1 MFNIKFSFFSII
13 SILFFLSGLT
23 ALVYQIIWMR
33 QLSLFFGSDVYATTI
48 TLGTFMAGLS
58 LGSYISGLIGD
69 NLKKPILIYGILEIF
84 IALSAALFPLII
96 FGMDETFRIV
106 YQNYFFDQPLK
117 YQLFRLL
124 ISIFTLLI
132 PTIFM
137 GATLPLL
144 IRQFAIK
151 KIELGEKVGFF
162 YSINTF
168 GALTGTILAGFI
180 LIQIA
185 GITYSTIIMVIT
197 NIVVGIIAIIFSFNS
212 FEKKDN
218 FFPKQSQKRN
228 ILDEEKIHKFD
239 PKYILFSTFF
249 TGMAALAL
257 EVVWTRIL
265 VKSFS
270 GTTHSFSIMLACFL
284 FGIFY
289 GSKKISKKLSNNH
302 YPILILFKLQL
313 WLAATVALLA
323 PLTYLAPNIFGNLT
337 WTLTSLMDG
346 NFAIASILAQF
357 IVASLLILIPT
368 TLLGAS
374 FPAAVKSYINNFDFR
389 ARGTGYI
396 YAFNTFGAVIGSLIG
411 GFVLLPIFGTRISL
425 IIIAAL
431 FFFSALILR
440 KLIIRIENYDSI
452 IKFHKFLPVIIFM
465 ASSIAISIMPDK
477 TIMNYNMQKN
487 SRPNVIYHSDG
498 ISHTIDIVKS
508 DEDNIIMLINGNIE
522 ADTSYVQRRQFVL
535 IAHLPMLLHG
545 EANNVATVGLGLG
558 ITLKSLLNNP
568 LVKNL
573 KLIEISPEMIEAH
586 KLNPEISGNA
596 LSNSKLEIVID
607 DARNYINMSNQ
618 KFDVIT
624 ASLNHP
630 RITGAGSLF
639 AKEYYEILKD
649 KLNTNGIVLQWMPMY
664 QVSKKSFDVALKTFT
679 EVYPNY
685 SFWYVKGHGLFVG
698 SLKPINLDFN
708 DFAERYNQIPI
719 KKDLLSIGI
728 KTPEELLGHM
738 LMDKANIISYL
749 NSGEKII
756 INTDD
761 NAYLEFHTPF
771 EFLEKT
777 ESIVSELLP
786 RVGWK
791 IGSILKSYSSAEE
804 NKIKKSF
811 DYRVNKLISE
821 LKEKI
826 Q

>member
-33 QLSLFFGSDVYATTI
+33 QLSLFFGSDIYATTI

-84 IALSAALFPLII
+84 IASSAVLFPLII

-117 YQLFRLL
+117 YHLFRLL

-144 IRQFAIK
+144 IRQFARK

-197 NIVVGIIAIIFSFNS
+197 NIVVGIIAIILSFNN
-212 FEKKDN
+212 FEKKEN

-289 GSKKISKKLSNNH
+289 GSKVISKKLSNNH

-323 PLTYLAPNIFGNLT
+323 PLTYLAPNIFGNLI

-357 IVASLLILIPT
+357 FVASLLILIPT

-431 FFFSALILR
+431 FFFSALILI
-440 KLIIRIENYDSI
+440 KLIRRIENYDSI
-452 IKFHKFLPVIIFM
+452 IKFHKFLPVLIFM

-477 TIMNYNMQKN
+477 TIVNYNMQKN
-487 SRPNVIYHSDG
+487 SKPNVIYHGDG
-498 ISHTIDIVKS
+498 VSHTIDIVKS
-508 DEDNIIMLINGNIE
+508 DEGHIIMMVNGNIE
-522 ADTSYVQRRQFVL
+522 ADTTYVQRRHFVL
-535 IAHLPMLLHG
+535 KAHLPLLLHG
-545 EANNVATVGLGLG
+545 EANDVAIVGLGLG

-573 KLIEISPEMIEAH
+573 KLIELSPEMIEAH
-586 KLNPEISGNA
+586 QLNPEISGNV
-596 LSNSKLEIVID
+596 LNNSKLEIVID
-607 DARNYINMSNQ
+607 DARNYMNMSNH

-624 ASLNHP
+624 ADPIHP
-630 RITGAGSLF
+630 RITGVGYLYT
-639 AKEYYEILKD
+639 KEYYEILKD

-664 QVSKKSFDVALKTFT
+664 RISKKSFDVALKTFT
-679 EVYPNY
+679 EVYSNY
-685 SFWYVKGHGLFVG
+685 SFWYVRGHGLLVG
-698 SLKPINLDFN
+698 SLKPINLDFK

-719 KKDLLSIGI
+719 QKDLLSIDI

-738 LMDKANIISYL
+738 LMDKANILSYL

-786 RVGWK
+786 HVGWK
-791 IGSILKSYSSAEE
+791 LGSILKSYSSTEE
-804 NKIKKSF
+804 NKIKNSF

>member
-1 MFNIKFSFFSII
+1 
-13 SILFFLSGLT
+13 
-23 ALVYQIIWMR
+23 
-33 QLSLFFGSDVYATTI
+33 
-48 TLGTFMAGLS
+48 
-58 LGSYISGLIGD
+58 
-69 NLKKPILIYGILEIF
+69 
-84 IALSAALFPLII
+84 
-96 FGMDETFRIV
+96 
-106 YQNYFFDQPLK
+106 
-117 YQLFRLL
+117 
-124 ISIFTLLI
+124 
-132 PTIFM
+132 
-137 GATLPLL
+137 
-144 IRQFAIK
+144 
-151 KIELGEKVGFF
+151 
-162 YSINTF
+162 
-168 GALTGTILAGFI
+168 
-180 LIQIA
+180 
-185 GITYSTIIMVIT
+185 
-197 NIVVGIIAIIFSFNS
+197 
-212 FEKKDN
+212 
-218 FFPKQSQKRN
+218 
-228 ILDEEKIHKFD
+228 
-239 PKYILFSTFF
+239 
-249 TGMAALAL
+249 
-257 EVVWTRIL
+257 
-265 VKSFS
+265 
-270 GTTHSFSIMLACFL
+270 
-284 FGIFY
+284 
-289 GSKKISKKLSNNH
+289 
-302 YPILILFKLQL
+302 
-313 WLAATVALLA
+313 
-323 PLTYLAPNIFGNLT
+323 
-337 WTLTSLMDG
+337 
-346 NFAIASILAQF
+346 LAQF

-389 ARGTGYI
+389 ARGTGYV

-649 KLNTNGIVLQWMPMY
+649 KLNTNGIVLQWMPKF
-664 QVSKKSFDVALKTFT
+664 QK
-679 EVYPNY
+679 
-685 SFWYVKGHGLFVG
+685 
-698 SLKPINLDFN
+698 NLLM
-708 DFAERYNQIPI
+708 
-719 KKDLLSIGI
+719 LL
-728 KTPEELLGHM
+728 
-738 LMDKANIISYL
+738 
-749 NSGEKII
+749 
-756 INTDD
+756 
-761 NAYLEFHTPF
+761 
-771 EFLEKT
+771 
-777 ESIVSELLP
+777 
-786 RVGWK
+786 
-791 IGSILKSYSSAEE
+791 
-804 NKIKKSF
+804 
-811 DYRVNKLISE
+811 
-821 LKEKI
+821 
-826 Q
+826 